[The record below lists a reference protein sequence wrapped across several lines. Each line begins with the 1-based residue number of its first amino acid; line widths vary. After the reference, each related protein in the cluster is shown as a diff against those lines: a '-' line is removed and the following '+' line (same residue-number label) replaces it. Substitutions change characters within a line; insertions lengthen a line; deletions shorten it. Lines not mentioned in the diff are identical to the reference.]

1 MDRRNFFKNSALLS
15 VPLFLRGI
23 PVFAGEGLMHPFL
36 DAVARPTNSCDKI
49 LVIIQ
54 MNGGNDGLNMVI
66 PLDRYSELSHARSNV
81 MIPQSSV
88 LSLTG
93 TATTGLHPAMA
104 GLQLMYNKGQ
114 ICIVQGVSYPNPNF
128 SHFHAQDTWFTAAD
142 SGETLDTGW
151 LGRELDATYP
161 GYPDGYPNEIDPD
174 PPAIQIGGSLAMSLQ
189 GPSVNMG
196 YSAPNPASL
205 LNVLNASSG
214 AVPSSDYGVELSF
227 LRLMKDQSN
236 AYTSRISNAYNAQA
250 TLSTMYPES
259 GNSLSDQL
267 KIVARLIGGGLT
279 TPVYIVNHPDS
290 FDTHISQVVSGNT
303 TTGTHANA
311 LSKLSVA
318 ITAFQNDLTLMNKAD
333 KVTGMTFSEFGRRVI
348 SNTSNGTDHGTAAPV
363 IFFGAGVN
371 GGIIG
376 SSPVLPAVSTANT
389 QVPTQFDFRQLYASV
404 MQNWLCL
411 TSDQSQ
417 SILGGN
423 YDTLAIF
430 NEDGTPLPLAGIA
443 LTATIVGA
451 FVRLI
456 FTVTENERYDK
467 FILERSDDAI
477 TFSESVMT
485 KQQSD
490 LKYDTYVLQEDRV
503 YVPVM
508 YYRVKGITK
517 KEGIAYSN
525 VTTIQSG
532 EQTQQLR
539 VYPNPV
545 KNFNLNIEFF
555 NDVQSNIEVA
565 IYTTSGQRLYYNQFG
580 ARRHVQLNLPDIL
593 ESSTLYILKIIF
605 NQIEVVEKI
614 IFE

>member
-36 DAVARPTNSCDKI
+36 EAVARPTNSCDKI

-66 PLDRYSELSHARSNV
+66 PLDRYSELSKARSNI

-93 TATTGLHPAMA
+93 TATTGLHPAMT
-104 GLQLMYNKGQ
+104 GLRDMYNAGQ
-114 ICIVQGVSYPNPNF
+114 VCIVQGVSYPNPSF
-128 SHFHAQDTWFTAAD
+128 SHFHAQDIWFTAAD
-142 SGETLDTGW
+142 SNETLDTGW
-151 LGRELDATYP
+151 LGRELDTSYP
-161 GYPDGYPNEIDPD
+161 GYPEGYPNNIDLD
-174 PPAIQIGGSLAMSLQ
+174 PPAIQIGGSLATSLQ

-196 YSAPNPASL
+196 YSAPNPGSL
-205 LNVLNASSG
+205 LNVLNGSSG
-214 AVPSSDYGVELSF
+214 TVPVSDYGVELSF

-236 AYTSRISNAYNAQA
+236 AYTSRIAAAYNAQA
-250 TLSTMYPES
+250 TLSTAYAAS
-259 GNSLSDQL
+259 GNTLSDQL

-279 TPVYIVNHPDS
+279 TPVYIVNHPDN
-290 FDTHISQVVSGNT
+290 FDTHVSQVSTGNT
-303 TTGTHANA
+303 TAGTHANA
-311 LSKLSVA
+311 LAKLSVA
-318 ITAFQNDLTLMNKAD
+318 IAAFQNDLTLMNKAD

-348 SNTSNGTDHGTAAPV
+348 SNSSNGTDHGTAAPV
-363 IFFGAGVN
+363 VFFGAGVN
-371 GGIIG
+371 GGFLG
-376 SSPVLPAVSTANT
+376 TSPVLPATPTSNT

-417 SILGGN
+417 SVLGGT

-430 NEDGTPLPLAGIA
+430 NVDGTPLPLTGIE
-443 LTATIVGA
+443 LTATTEGA
-451 FVRLI
+451 FVRLD
-456 FTVTENERYDK
+456 FTVSENQRYDK
-467 FILERSDDAI
+467 FIMERSDDAI
-477 TFSESVMT
+477 TFSESLT
-485 KQQSD
+485 AKQQSG
-490 LKYDTYVLQEDRV
+490 LQYDSYTLREDRV

-508 YYRVKGITK
+508 YYRVKGVTK

-525 VTTIQSG
+525 IVSIQSG
-532 EQTQQLR
+532 EQTQQLK

-545 KNFNLNIEFF
+545 KDFNLNIEFF
-555 NDVQSNIEVA
+555 KDVQSNIEVA

-580 ARRHVQLNLPDIL
+580 ASRHLRLFLPDIF

>member
-1 MDRRNFFKNSALLS
+1 MDRRKFFRNSALLS

-66 PLDRYSELSHARSNV
+66 PLDRYSELSYARSNV

-93 TATTGLHPAMA
+93 TTTTGLHPAMA
-104 GLQLMYNKGQ
+104 GIKDMYNKGEV
-114 ICIVQGVSYPNPNF
+114 CIVQGVSYPNPNF

-151 LGRELDATYP
+151 LGRELDTTYP
-161 GYPDGYPNEIDPD
+161 GFPDGYPNEIDPD
-174 PPAIQIGGSLAMSLQ
+174 PPAIQIGGALAMSLQ

-196 YSAPNPASL
+196 YSAPNPGSL

-214 AVPSSDYGVELSF
+214 TVPASDYGTELSF

-236 AYTSRISNAYNAQA
+236 AYTSRISNTYNAQA
-250 TLSTMYPES
+250 TLSTKYPES
-259 GNSLSDQL
+259 GNSLADQL

-290 FDTHISQVVSGNT
+290 FDTHVSQVAAGNT
-303 TTGTHANA
+303 TTGAHADA
-311 LSKLSVA
+311 LAKLSVA

-411 TSDQSQ
+411 SSDQAQ
-417 SILGGN
+417 SVLGGT

-430 NEDGTPLPLAGIA
+430 NADGTPLPLTGIA
-443 LTATIVGA
+443 LTATVEGG
-451 FVRLI
+451 FVRLD
-456 FTVTENERYDK
+456 FTVKENDRYDK
-467 FILERSDDAI
+467 FIIERSDDAI
-477 TFSESVMT
+477 VFSESLT
-485 KQQSD
+485 AKQQSG
-490 LKYDTYVLQEDRV
+490 LKYDSYTIREDRV

-525 VTTIQSG
+525 IVTVQSG
-532 EQTQQLR
+532 AQTQQLR

-545 KNFNLNIEFF
+545 KNFKLNIEFF
-555 NDVQSNIEVA
+555 NNVQTNIEVA
-565 IYTTSGQRLYYNQFG
+565 IYTTSGQRVYYNQFG
-580 ARRHVQLNLPDIL
+580 SKKYLQVFLPDIF